1 MPITLKEKPI
11 FVIGHE
17 RSGTTLLMAMLGC
30 HPRIAVPEV
39 GWLFPRFYP
48 YLYSYGDLNQEDNLR
63 TLADEM
69 LFGLNVHM
77 WGMDLNP
84 RTAVDELL
92 ARARE
97 RSFEGIYCA
106 MHELYAEKNGNKPR
120 WGQKTPHNLYFV
132 GPIKECFPNAQ
143 FIYITRDGRDAA
155 TDYLESSFGPTNI
168 YAAAESWNLAQSF
181 VHPWREK
188 LAPHDWMDVKYETL
202 VREPERVL
210 KEVCAFLGEDY
221 DPEMLEFHKTEF
233 CQNRGSTKDH
243 KPLGSPVS
251 DEYIGIYK
259 HLLSIRDQQVFA
271 AVAGEQLKKYG
282 YELDVEPMEITPEQ
296 AALWREQDGR
306 IRAALLDGP
315 EGHILFES
323 YRDWIVDQR
332 EARKRKGIWKDEDAG
347 KVFPEGDPN
356 EELIVGYRAW
366 RKWKEHFCI
375 KRQYT
380 RTGDIVL

>member
-17 RSGTTLLMAMLGC
+17 RSGTTLLMSMLGC

-48 YLYSYGDLNQEDNLR
+48 YLYSYGDLNQEENLR

-69 LFGLNVHM
+69 LFGLNVHL

-92 ARARE
+92 SRVRE
-97 RSFEGIYCA
+97 RSFEGVYCA

-143 FIYITRDGRDAA
+143 FIFITRDGRDAA
-155 TDYLESSFGPTNI
+155 ADYLESSFGPTNI
-168 YAAAESWNLAQSF
+168 FAAAESWKLAQSF

-188 LAPHDWMDVKYETL
+188 LSPHDWMDVKYETL
-202 VREPERVL
+202 VREPERIL
-210 KEVCAFLGEDY
+210 REVCAFLGEEY
-221 DPEMLEFHKTEF
+221 SPEMLEFYKTEY

-251 DEYIGIYK
+251 DKYVGIYK
-259 HLLSIRDQQVFA
+259 HLLSLRDQQVFA
-271 AVAGEQLKKYG
+271 AVAGDELVKYG
-282 YELDVEPMEITPEQ
+282 YELDVEPIEITPEQ
-296 AALWREQDGR
+296 AELWREQDGR

-323 YRDWIVDQR
+323 YRDWLVDQR
-332 EARKRKGIWKDEDAG
+332 EARKRKGIWKEEDAG

-380 RTGDIVL
+380 RTGKIVL

>member
-1 MPITLKEKPI
+1 MAITLEEKPI
-11 FVIGHE
+11 FVIGAE

-48 YLYSYGDLNQEDNLR
+48 YLYSYGNLGDEDNLR

-84 RTAVDELL
+84 RTAVDVLL
-92 ARARE
+92 SNLRE
-97 RSFEGIYCA
+97 RSFAGVYCA
-106 MHELYAEKNGNKPR
+106 MHELYSEKNGNKPR

-143 FIYITRDGRDAA
+143 FVFITRDGRDASA
-155 TDYLESSFGPTNI
+155 DYLESSFGPMNI
-168 YAAAESWNLAQSF
+168 FAAAESWKLCQNA
-181 VHPWREK
+181 VTPWREV
-188 LAPHDWMDVKYETL
+188 LSPDDWMDVQYETL
-202 VREPERVL
+202 VREPERIL
-210 KEVCAFLGEDY
+210 RDVCTFLGEDY
-221 DPEMLEFHKTEF
+221 APEMLEFHKTEF
-233 CQNRGSTKDH
+233 CQNRGCTKDH
-243 KPLGSPVS
+243 KPLGKPVS
-251 DEYIGIYK
+251 DKYIGIYK
-259 HLLSIRDQQVFA
+259 QLLSLRDQQVFA
-271 AVAGEQLKKYG
+271 AVAGQELVESG
-282 YELDVEPMEITPEQ
+282 YSLDVEPYEITLED
-296 AALWREQDGR
+296 AELWRERDGR
-306 IRAALLDGP
+306 IRAALLDGT

-323 YRDWIVDQR
+323 YRDWVADQR
-332 EARKRKGIWKDEDAG
+332 EARKRKGIWQEGDAG

-366 RKWKEHFCI
+366 RKWKEYLCI

-380 RTGDIVL
+380 RKGGIVL